1 MGRRSDIDWDAIER
15 AYRLGTQTNKQLA
28 VHYGVEP
35 STIGRRAT
43 KYGWVQDRNKDVVV
57 ATESLLIQAA
67 SGNANVN
74 ATPTQTEVK
83 VAAQVAADVVLGHRK
98 GLRRLSALRD
108 KLLSEIEVVTDNPEE
123 FERLGELLD
132 MTDTDS
138 KGNLRID
145 KLNQLYRKI
154 ISMPERVDAFKK
166 LSEVDERVRK
176 GEREAFNIGAEGD
189 KKTSVEDHID
199 LVKKKLGLK

>member
-28 VHYGVEP
+28 VHFGVEP

-43 KYGWVQDRNKDVVV
+43 KHGWVQDRNKDVVV

-108 KLLSEIEVVTDNPEE
+108 KLLCEIEIVTDNPEE

-176 GEREAFNIGAEGD
+176 GEREAFNIGAEGE
-189 KKTSVEDHID
+189 KKTSIEDHID
-199 LVKKKLGLK
+199 LVRKKLGLK